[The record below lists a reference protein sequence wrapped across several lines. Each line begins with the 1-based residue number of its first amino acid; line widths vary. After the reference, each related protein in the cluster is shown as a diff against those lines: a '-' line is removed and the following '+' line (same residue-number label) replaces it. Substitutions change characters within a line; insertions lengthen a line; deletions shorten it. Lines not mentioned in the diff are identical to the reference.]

1 MSMKHTTRVFDD
13 NKPFA
18 ILGFLSY
25 VLVSVAMQ
33 DPTYSVPEICAK
45 EDSVGNKIIKTK
57 HKDANILQNN
67 QI

>member
-18 ILGFLSY
+18 VLGFLLY

-45 EDSVGNKIIKTK
+45 EDSAGTKIIKTK
-57 HKDANILQNN
+57 LKDASILQDN